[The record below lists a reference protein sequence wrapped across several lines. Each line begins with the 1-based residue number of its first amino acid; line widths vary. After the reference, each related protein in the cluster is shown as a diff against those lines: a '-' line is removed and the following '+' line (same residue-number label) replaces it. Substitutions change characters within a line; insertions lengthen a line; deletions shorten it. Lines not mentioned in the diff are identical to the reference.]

1 MTDGRY
7 DLCIQRRR
15 SGGFTLIEV
24 LVVVA
29 IIAVLVAI
37 LLPAVG
43 SARGIARRAA
53 CANNLRQWAIAVNVY
68 AQTNDNWL
76 PRRGQGDQPVV
87 TTNWYDDWFNELPPL
102 LGQPAYQ
109 DLLAAARLPKVGD
122 HSVWIC
128 PDLAGTPNKSGNLFG
143 YAMNMALSVRNAARP
158 DRLDQVGFTTT
169 MVFMADG
176 APGYCSTVPFIAT
189 AAAPAL
195 FNPVAHHQGKV
206 NLAFLDSHVD
216 AFDAGYVGC
225 NTGDPQRSDI
235 RWYWYVPGPY
245 PRRGPAR
252 NARKTGC
259 HRSAQFAALC
269 LMCPRSDL
277 LSS

>member
-1 MTDGRY
+1 LTEAPPKIRFS
-7 DLCIQRRR
+7 RASPRAV
-15 SGGFTLIEV
+15 TLIEL

-29 IIAVLVAI
+29 IIALLVAI

-43 SARGIARRAA
+43 SARGVARRAA
-53 CANNLRQWAIAVNVY
+53 CASNLRQWAIAVNVY

-76 PRRGQGDQPVV
+76 PRRGQGDQPVL

-109 DLLAAARLPKVGD
+109 DLVAAAHTPKVGD

-128 PDLAGTPNKSGNLFG
+128 PDLAGIPNQFGNLFG
-143 YAMNMALSVRNAARP
+143 YAMNMALSVRNAAHP

-169 MVFMADG
+169 MVFIADG

-189 AAAPAL
+189 ATAPAL
-195 FNPVAHHQGKV
+195 FNPVPRHQGKV
-206 NLAFLDSHVD
+206 NLVFLDSHVD
-216 AFDAGYVGC
+216 AFDAAYVGC

-245 PRRGPAR
+245 PAPWPGP
-252 NARKTGC
+252 
-259 HRSAQFAALC
+259 
-269 LMCPRSDL
+269 
-277 LSS
+277 